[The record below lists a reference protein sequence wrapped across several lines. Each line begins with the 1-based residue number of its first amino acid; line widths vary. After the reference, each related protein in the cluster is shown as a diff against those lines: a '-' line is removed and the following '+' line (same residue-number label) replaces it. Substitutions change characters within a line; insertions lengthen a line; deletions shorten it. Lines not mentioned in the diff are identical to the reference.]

1 MKDELLKSM
10 ALALTSD
17 GGQYVGC
24 LRRDVELSV
33 RIRADCWTGERNV
46 SPEFA
51 GHRYDMLVVFTGQ

>member
-1 MKDELLKSM
+1 MVAVSVKDELLKSM

-33 RIRADCWTGERNV
+33 RIRADCWTG
-46 SPEFA
+46 
-51 GHRYDMLVVFTGQ
+51 